1 MVGVAMN
8 GWRSL
13 EQDSRR
19 ARRWL
24 LVSLLI
30 HLPFTP
36 LGPLFGLLALIS
48 HPQSER
54 LPVEE
59 LRGIPVELLEQ
70 HEEAPQTAAPEAAQI
85 EPLPEPHAAI
95 VMPRVKPR
103 HEPLVQDAGEL
114 PDAALPGDAGRP
126 EPLVATHEAVADAGS
141 LLAADDD
148 AGSQPGAAVA
158 EQGSPAH
165 PDEALAASTR
175 GIADSNANVR
185 LSLFMDRV
193 REHPLGSQLGQL
205 LKSVYQWRDFF
216 SPASLDPVKDF
227 DRIFLFGPQ
236 LRDSSQV
243 AAILQH
249 NMRPARIRKAID
261 GLVKRS
267 GAGSAWL
274 KGSRNPAARAVA
286 DRSQRLFVMYPNHVV
301 AVVPPGAEKDAL
313 SLPELNLPVAKGEE
327 LARAFV
333 KTPSRAL
340 LGTRFQLARSI
351 RTAEISVYAEDE
363 GGARIE
369 ADLEDESSE
378 SAARNSR
385 QIKRDVDTVTLA
397 NNWLLS
403 GSRVA
408 EPLQIRTE
416 DNHIRATLRVTRQQA
431 ERILRIAEA
440 YLTPEGRDQVHRAV
454 NVAQLDGGQ
463 PSPQPSSAHPS
474 SSVSTP

>member
-8 GWRSL
+8 GWQSL

-19 ARRWL
+19 LWRWL
-24 LVSLLI
+24 LVAFLV

-48 HPQSER
+48 HPQTEP

-70 HEEAPQTAAPEAAQI
+70 KEEPPPAAALESLPT
-85 EPLPEPHAAI
+85 EPLPEVPAA
-95 VMPRVKPR
+95 VVPPRVKPK
-103 HEPLVQDAGEL
+103 HQPLEQDAGEA
-114 PDAALPGDAGRP
+114 PDAALPGDAGHP
-126 EPLVATHEAVADAGS
+126 EPSVATGDAVADAGTLLAVADAGS
-141 LLAADDD
+141 
-148 AGSQPGAAVA
+148 QTPAAVTQ
-158 EQGSPAH
+158 QGQPSNPE
-165 PDEALAASTR
+165 EALAASTH

-216 SPASLDPVKDF
+216 TPASLDPVKDF

-243 AAILQH
+243 AAFLQH
-249 NMRPARIRKAID
+249 NLRPVRIRKAID

-274 KGSRNPAARAVA
+274 KGTKNPAARAVA
-286 DRSQRLFVMYPNHVV
+286 DRSQRLFVLYPNHVV

-313 SLPELNLPVAKGEE
+313 SLSELNLPAAKGEE

-340 LGTRFQLARSI
+340 LGTRFQLAQSI
-351 RTAEISVYAEDE
+351 RTAEIRVYAEDE

-378 SAARNSR
+378 FATRNSR
-385 QIKRDVDTVTLA
+385 QIKQNVDTMTLA

-416 DNHIRATLRVTRQQA
+416 GNHIRATLRVTRPQA
-431 ERILRIAEA
+431 ERILRIAAA
-440 YLTPEGRDQVHRAV
+440 YLTPEGREQARSPA
-454 NVAQLDGGQ
+454 NVAQFDAGL
-463 PSPQPSSAHPS
+463 PSPQPSLQPPRPSASAP
-474 SSVSTP
+474 

>member
-8 GWRSL
+8 GWQSL
-13 EQDSRR
+13 KQDSRR

-24 LVSLLI
+24 LISLLV

-48 HPQSER
+48 RPPSEP

-70 HEEAPQTAAPEAAQI
+70 HEEAPQATALEAAPA
-85 EPLPEPHAAI
+85 EPLPELPAAI
-95 VMPRVKPR
+95 VTPKVKPK
-103 HEPLVQDAGEL
+103 HKPLEQDAGEV
-114 PDAALPGDAGRP
+114 PDAALPSDAGRP
-126 EPLVATHEAVADAGS
+126 EPLVANRDAVADAGA
-141 LLAADDD
+141 LLAAAD
-148 AGSQPGAAVA
+148 AGSPSAAAVA
-158 EQGSPAH
+158 EQRSPAN
-165 PDEALAASTR
+165 PEDALAASTH

-216 SPASLDPVKDF
+216 TPASLDPVKDF

-243 AAILQH
+243 AAFLQH

-267 GAGSAWL
+267 GAGSVWL
-274 KGSRNPAARAVA
+274 KGTKNPAARAVA
-286 DRSQRLFVMYPNHVV
+286 DRSQRLFVLYPNHVV

-313 SLPELNLPVAKGEE
+313 SLSELNLPAAKGEE

-340 LGTRFQLARSI
+340 LGTRFPLAQSI
-351 RTAEISVYAEDE
+351 RTAEIRVYAEDE

-385 QIKRDVDTVTLA
+385 QIKRDVDTMTLA

-408 EPLQIRTE
+408 EPLQIRAE
-416 DNHIRATLRVTRQQA
+416 DNHIRATLHVTRAQA

-440 YLTPEGRDQVHRAV
+440 YLTPEGRELAHRAV
-454 NVAQLDGGQ
+454 NAPQLDGGL
-463 PSPQPSSAHPS
+463 PSPQLATPHPS
-474 SSVSTP
+474 PSASAR

>member
-8 GWRSL
+8 GWQSL

-19 ARRWL
+19 LRRWL
-24 LVSLLI
+24 LFSFLVHLL
-30 HLPFTP
+30 FTP

-48 HPQSER
+48 HPLSEP
-54 LPVEE
+54 LPVED

-70 HEEAPQTAAPEAAQI
+70 HEEPTQTAIPEAAQA
-85 EPLPEPHAAI
+85 EPLPELPAAI
-95 VMPRVKPR
+95 VTPKVKPK
-103 HEPLVQDAGEL
+103 HQLLEQDAGEV
-114 PDAALPGDAGRP
+114 PDAAPPGDAGRP
-126 EPLVATHEAVADAGS
+126 EPLNATRDTVTDAGS
-141 LLAADDD
+141 LLAAAD
-148 AGSQPGAAVA
+148 AGNQPGAAVVQ
-158 EQGSPAH
+158 QGSPAN
-165 PDEALAASTR
+165 PDEVLAASTR

-193 REHPLGSQLGQL
+193 REHPLGNQLGQL

-236 LRDSSQV
+236 LKDSSQV
-243 AAILQH
+243 AAFLQH
-249 NMRPARIRKAID
+249 NMHPARIRKAID

-267 GAGSAWL
+267 GTGSAWL
-274 KGSRNPAARAVA
+274 KGSKNPAARAVA

-313 SLPELNLPVAKGEE
+313 SLPELNLPAAKGEE

-340 LGTRFQLARSI
+340 LGTRFSLAQSI
-351 RTAEISVYAEDE
+351 RSAEIRVYAGDE

-369 ADLEDESSE
+369 AELEDESSE
-378 SAARNSR
+378 AAARNSR

-403 GSRVA
+403 GSRFA

-416 DNHIRATLRVTRQQA
+416 DNQIRATLHVTRPQA

-440 YLTPEGRDQVHRAV
+440 YLTPEGRDQVRRAA

-463 PSPQPSSAHPS
+463 PSPQPSTPRPSPSASAP
-474 SSVSTP
+474 